1 MLEESSCPAD
11 GAEFNCFSVNMGKWL
26 MTNVSIFFMMCEL
39 LYFVIGDD
47 SITRTG
53 VGYDDSLLIF

>member
-1 MLEESSCPAD
+1 
-11 GAEFNCFSVNMGKWL
+11 

-39 LYFVIGDD
+39 VYFMIGDD

-53 VGYDDSLLIF
+53 VGYDDSLLILGVINLMADQ

>member
-1 MLEESSCPAD
+1 
-11 GAEFNCFSVNMGKWL
+11 

-39 LYFVIGDD
+39 MYFVIGDD

-53 VGYDDSLLIF
+53 VGYDDSLLIFEHD